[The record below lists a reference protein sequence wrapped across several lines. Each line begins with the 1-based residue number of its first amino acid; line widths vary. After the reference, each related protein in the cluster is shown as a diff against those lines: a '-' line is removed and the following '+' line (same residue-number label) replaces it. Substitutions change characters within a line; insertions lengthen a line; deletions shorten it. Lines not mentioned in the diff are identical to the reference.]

1 MGNPVGK
8 PKIDFYK
15 YESLG
20 NDFVLVEETQVAGM
34 DWSALA
40 KELCSRRWGI
50 GSDGLLVLN
59 LQDAPYRLR
68 MFNPDGSEDFCGN
81 GLRCAG
87 LHLWRQ
93 GWVDK
98 EAVLLHGGE
107 SIPVRFDPA
116 GWIDVTLPAPSFDP
130 RRVPLA
136 EGVGEVFERELTVAG
151 HHLRVSALTTG
162 STHCVL
168 SCSAPPDEAVFRR
181 VSMELENHPWFPQ
194 RTSVIWAWDSGPK
207 QISIRI
213 WERGVGETRGC
224 GTGSAAAAACWF
236 RKNPNLLA
244 IGVMNPGGEAVVSK
258 GPEGRLI
265 VSAKARFVFS
275 GNTLSPTQPLSAPQD
290 VP

>member
-1 MGNPVGK
+1 MEDFPEKMG
-8 PKIDFYK
+8 IAFYK

-20 NDFVLVEETQVAGM
+20 NDFVLVEETQIGGR

-40 KELCSRRWGI
+40 KDLCSRRWGV
-50 GSDGLLVLN
+50 GSDGLLVLST
-59 LQDAPYRLR
+59 DASPYKVR

-81 GLRCAG
+81 GLRCTG
-87 LHLWRQ
+87 LHLWRH

-98 EAVLLHGGE
+98 EALLFHGGE
-107 SIPVRFDPA
+107 EILVRFDPA
-116 GWIDVTLPAPSFDP
+116 GWIDVTLPAPSFEP
-130 RRVPLA
+130 HRVPLA
-136 EGVGEVFERELTVAG
+136 EGVGEVFERELKIAG
-151 HHLRVSALTTG
+151 HLLRVSALTTG
-162 STHCVL
+162 STHCVI
-168 SCSAPPDEAVFRR
+168 SCNVAPDEAVFRS
-181 VSMELENHPWFPQ
+181 VSKDLETHPWFPK

-224 GTGSAAAAACWF
+224 GTGSAAAGACWF

-244 IGVMNPGGEAVVSK
+244 LKVVNPGGEAIVSK

-275 GNTLSPTQPLSAPQD
+275 GNTLSPSEPIRPPQG
-290 VP
+290 PS